1 MLSSTDWSAPM
12 PRRRNVLGGYPDAT
26 GAVEAMYGHD
36 ASAEAD
42 ARRSLGPL
50 RNRAGFIGA
59 VALIAGGV
67 YDGWARGVTPFAGI
81 LVFCGLA
88 LLWAWRVETKRPRKQ

>member
-1 MLSSTDWSAPM
+1 M

-26 GAVEAMYGHD
+26 GSVRAMYGHD

-50 RNRAGFIGA
+50 RNRTGLIGA
-59 VALIAGGV
+59 LMLIATGT
-67 YDGWARGVTPFAGI
+67 YDGWARGLTPLAGI
-81 LVFCGLA
+81 LVVVGLV
-88 LLWAWRVETKRPRKQ
+88 LLWAWRVETRGARRRR